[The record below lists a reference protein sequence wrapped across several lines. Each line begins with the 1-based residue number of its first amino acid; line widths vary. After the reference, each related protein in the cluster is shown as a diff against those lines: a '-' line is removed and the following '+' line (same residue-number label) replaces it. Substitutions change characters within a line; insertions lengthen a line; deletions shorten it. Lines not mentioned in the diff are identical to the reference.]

1 MNIGNPSEISMLDL
15 AEWIRDLAGS
25 ESEVA
30 FIERPTDDPA
40 VRRPD
45 ITLAQE
51 TLGWEPAVEI
61 EDGLRR
67 TIGWFREHP
76 ELIH

>member
-1 MNIGNPSEISMLDL
+1 MNIGNPSEISILDL

-25 ESEVA
+25 QSDIS

-45 ITLAQE
+45 ITLAQQ
-51 TLGWEPAVEI
+51 TLGWQPVVDV

-67 TIGWFREHP
+67 TITWFRQECRG
-76 ELIH
+76 